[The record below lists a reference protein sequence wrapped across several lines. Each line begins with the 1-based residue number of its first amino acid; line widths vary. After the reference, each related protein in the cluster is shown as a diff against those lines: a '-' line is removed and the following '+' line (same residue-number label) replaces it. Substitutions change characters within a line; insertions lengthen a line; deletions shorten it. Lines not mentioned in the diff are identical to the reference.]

1 MPQTGTATLDLPPE
15 LWMCIHRLATS
26 HLSPLAPVYAAR
38 DASPEESEAQLSSF
52 LITWQAASS
61 LGRVCRLWKDLTQEL
76 LFENIRI
83 TEWSSLSAAL
93 DRPELARRVRSIR
106 LSPTRDDYSASALRR
121 CPHVEVI
128 LRPRFAPSA
137 STSSSGDLKLPPLPA
152 LKRLYW
158 TQTSESCT
166 LLQNVVRAAPNLEYL
181 SLSADPKLGADL
193 VAATLAF
200 EIPSRPM
207 SISLGARGDLWVP
220 AIMRADLSRLSHL
233 AMDYMSLESFHT
245 PLPTLQ
251 IFEFMA
257 NPIPPSRVYSAPLHL
272 ILRRYPNLREL
283 RYDVRGQP
291 IAPQPQQVATALSC
305 VHLVRPWPNLG
316 MAPSE
321 WSLATAR
328 AALEQLLGSAFPALE
343 CIVLDGPGWQGID
356 CESWD
361 SVLEHRLR
369 GRRVER

>member
-1 MPQTGTATLDLPPE
+1 MPETGAATLDLPPE
-15 LWMCIHRLATS
+15 LWMRIHRLATS
-26 HLSPLAPVYAAR
+26 HLSPLTTVYAGR
-38 DASPEESEAQLSSF
+38 DTPEESESQLSSF
-52 LITWQAASS
+52 LMAAGS
-61 LGRVCRLWKDLTQEL
+61 LGRVCRLWKELAQEL
-76 LFENIRI
+76 MYENIRI
-83 TEWSSLSAAL
+83 TEWASLSAAL

-106 LSPTRDDYSASALRR
+106 LSTTRDDHSATALIR
-121 CPHVEVI
+121 CPQVEVI
-128 LRPRFAPSA
+128 LRPRGAPSA
-137 STSSSGDLKLPPLPA
+137 SALSPGDFELPPLPA

-166 LLQNVVRAAPNLEYL
+166 LLQNVVRAAPNLEHL
-181 SLSADPKLGADL
+181 SLSADPKLGANL
-193 VAATLAF
+193 VAATMAF
-200 EIPSRPM
+200 ETPSRPR

-251 IFEFMA
+251 ILEFMA

-305 VHLVRPWPNLG
+305 VHLVRPWPNDSLG
-316 MAPSE
+316 PSK
-321 WSLATAR
+321 WSLATAGT
-328 AALEQLLGSAFPALE
+328 ALEQLLGSAFPALE
-343 CIVLDGPGWQGID
+343 RIVLDGPGWQAID
-356 CESWD
+356 CDSWD
-361 SVLEHRLR
+361 SVMEHRLR
-369 GRRVER
+369 GRRVERG